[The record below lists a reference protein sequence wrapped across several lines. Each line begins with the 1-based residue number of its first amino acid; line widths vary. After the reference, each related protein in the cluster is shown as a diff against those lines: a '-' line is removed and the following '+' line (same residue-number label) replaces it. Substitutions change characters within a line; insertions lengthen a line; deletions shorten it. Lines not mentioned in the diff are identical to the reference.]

1 MVSRL
6 LGSFE
11 GEDDDKGGEVDSCAP
26 HPPTSGNLAGK
37 RSILS
42 CTDAGGTRTLLVLL
56 RLPLAD
62 PNPPVFPICLS
73 DLELRS
79 SFCLAVH
86 D

>member
-26 HPPTSGNLAGK
+26 TPGNLAG
-37 RSILS
+37 

-56 RLPLAD
+56 RLPLGGAD